1 MTHRKISL
9 DTISQLQFAHE
20 EVLNEAEDR
29 SERDHALRT
38 AMALS
43 NSDHEEIGLIV
54 KLATGEIVEVVS
66 TMIDYESDLVE
77 VKGGYAIPLRAIMRV
92 EL

>member
-1 MTHRKISL
+1 MTHRRISL
-9 DTISQLQFAHE
+9 ESISHLQFSQE
-20 EVLNEAEDR
+20 EVLSDADDR
-29 SERDHALRT
+29 AERDHALRT

-54 KLATGEIVEVVS
+54 KLATGETVEVVS

>member
-1 MTHRKISL
+1 MAPRKVALESLPKLHFTHM
-9 DTISQLQFAHE
+9 
-20 EVLNEAEDR
+20 EVLADPADR
-29 SERDHALRT
+29 AERDHALRT

-43 NSDHEEIGLIV
+43 NSEHEEIGLIAELV
-54 KLATGEIVEVVS
+54 GGERVEIIS

-77 VKGGYAIPLRAIMRV
+77 VKGGFAIPLRAIVRV